1 MPKQQ
6 TIQEMPEITNEQEA
20 AMKERLMLEQEVRAY
35 ASRSFVIPSCS
46 AWFLLDQIHE
56 IEMQNLPEF
65 FCGKFPHKNPVS
77 YLNFR
82 NSIIKMYRE
91 KPAAYLTASG
101 KSLIRQ

>member
-101 KSLIRQ
+101 KSLN